1 MNVETIQ
8 ALIARV
14 GVDPDIFDAGKW
26 TFTMPKR
33 NWLELVRSRE
43 YAHRRAVAVRA
54 AWCARQSPKAWP
66 KRLAPGESAY
76 NPAAPG
82 AWLGLDRVPR

>member
-14 GVDPDIFDAGKW
+14 IVDPDIFDSGKW
-26 TFTMPKR
+26 IETKLAR
-33 NWLELVRSRE
+33 KLVRSRE

-76 NPAAPG
+76 NLAAPG
-82 AWLGLDRVPR
+82 AWLGLDRAPR